1 MKTRTALILVSIV
14 MTAMVACTY
23 VLWNEMR
30 SESNYIIQA
39 IEQH

>member
-14 MTAMVACTY
+14 ITVLIACTY
-23 VLWNEMR
+23 VLWSEMR
-30 SESNYIIQA
+30 TESSYIIRA